1 MGKNLQG
8 VKREAYEVSV
18 LVSWSSL
25 LHASIHYFHCYCS
38 WPFQQFEEWQFRDR
52 PKDGRKARYPMSH
65 LPFRHLIN
73 LYNHSWIA
81 TFRQIY
87 IPGEYNLQKKLTKWP
102 NFSFLRKGDFSRD
115 FFLWL
120 VEYEDITSYH
130 QVFCTTFEQ
139 WENLRQVKLLVKQTR
154 RNRAVVLNSY
164 SIYCLENQD

>member
-18 LVSWSSL
+18 LASWSSL

-87 IPGEYNLQKKLTKWP
+87 IPGEYNLQKWK
-102 NFSFLRKGDFSRD
+102 SSHQKGDFSLSLFR
-115 FFLWL
+115 FF
-120 VEYEDITSYH
+120 VASREYKDIISYH
-130 QVFCTTFEQ
+130 QVFLYPTY
-139 WENLRQVKLLVKQTR
+139 LPVGKSKAGQVTAGQADEE
-154 RNRAVVLNSY
+154 NRAVVLNSY

>member
-18 LVSWSSL
+18 LASWSSL

-87 IPGEYNLQKKLTKWP
+87 IPGEYNLQKWKSFHQKGISLSLQIFFVWRVESIKTLFLIIKFFVPNLTVGK
-102 NFSFLRKGDFSRD
+102 SKAG
-115 FFLWL
+115 
-120 VEYEDITSYH
+120 
-130 QVFCTTFEQ
+130 QVTAGQADE
-139 WENLRQVKLLVKQTR
+139 E
-154 RNRAVVLNSY
+154 NRAVVLNSY

>member
-87 IPGEYNLQKKLTKWP
+87 IPGEYNLQKWKSSHQKGISPSSDCLWRVESIKTLFLIIKFFVPNLTVGK
-102 NFSFLRKGDFSRD
+102 SKAG
-115 FFLWL
+115 
-120 VEYEDITSYH
+120 
-130 QVFCTTFEQ
+130 QVTAGQADKE
-139 WENLRQVKLLVKQTR
+139 E
-154 RNRAVVLNSY
+154 NRAVVLNSY

>member
-87 IPGEYNLQKKLTKWP
+87 IPGEYNLQKKKNWP
-102 NFSFLRKGDFSRD
+102 NDPTFPSYKKGIFLVASR
-115 FFLWL
+115 
-120 VEYEDITSYH
+120 VYKDITSYH
-130 QVFCTTFEQ
+130 QVFCTQPIYQ
-139 WENLRQVKLLVKQTR
+139 WENLRQVKLLLVKQTR
-154 RNRAVVLNSY
+154 RR
-164 SIYCLENQD
+164 IEQ

>member
-18 LVSWSSL
+18 LASWSSL

-87 IPGEYNLQKKLTKWP
+87 IPGEYNLQKWK
-102 NFSFLRKGDFSRD
+102 SSHQKGDFSLFR
-115 FFLWL
+115 FFLWR
-120 VEYEDITSYH
+120 VESIKTLFLIIKFFVPNLTVGKSKAG
-130 QVFCTTFEQ
+130 QVTAGQADE
-139 WENLRQVKLLVKQTR
+139 E
-154 RNRAVVLNSY
+154 NRAVVLNSY